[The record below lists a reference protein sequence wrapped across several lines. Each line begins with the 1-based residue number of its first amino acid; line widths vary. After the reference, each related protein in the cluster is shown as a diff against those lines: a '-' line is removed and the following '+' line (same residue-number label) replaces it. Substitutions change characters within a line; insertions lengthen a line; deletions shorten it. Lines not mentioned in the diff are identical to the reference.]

1 MAPPELVE
9 RAKTLLTELAR
20 APRFAG
26 SSEESEARRVCK
38 TELERAGFECRE
50 LPFEYSEWPGRWGP
64 PIAAG
69 FQAFTILAV
78 AHMAVHHG
86 ALSALAVGAVMV
98 IALMFASTD
107 IKRRWIAR
115 FPFQRA
121 RSTNLEATRGDPS
134 VWLVAHLDSKSQT
147 VPILVRIA
155 SSVLLAIVTVFS
167 LIVLLLSLVGVDF
180 PAMTWH
186 AIALAAVLG
195 VLPSMLCFV
204 RNHSNGAV
212 DNASGVVAALL
223 ASQSDSAPRDLGIVI
238 TSGEE
243 LGLAGARAWA
253 LSALPS
259 SVAQLSRLPS
269 PAAQLYA
276 PQSSA
281 GQRSAKPEISILN
294 CDTVDEAGRWRCM
307 YTGSR
312 PIRILI
318 AAETIAGALGVRV
331 HVGRLIPGILADSM
345 VFADRGLKA
354 VTVARG
360 TLKTLARIHTRRD
373 NSNTLTGNGAA
384 EASAILSAL
393 AKELA

>member
-1 MAPPELVE
+1 MAPRELVQ
-9 RAKTLLTELAR
+9 RARSLLTELAR

-26 SSEESEARRVCK
+26 SSEESKARQLCK
-38 TELERAGFECRE
+38 AELERAGFACRE

-64 PIAAG
+64 PIAAA
-69 FQAFTILAV
+69 FQAFTILTV

-86 ALSALAVGAVMV
+86 ALSALAVGALMLV
-98 IALMFASTD
+98 ALVFASTD
-107 IKRRWIAR
+107 VKRRWIAR
-115 FPFQRA
+115 FPLGRA
-121 RSTNLEATRGDPS
+121 RSTNLEARRGEPR

-155 SSVLLAIVTVFS
+155 SSVVLAIVMVLS
-167 LIVLLLSLVGVDF
+167 LIVLLLSLVGVSF
-180 PAMTWH
+180 PVMTWH
-186 AIALAAVLG
+186 ALALVAVLG
-195 VLPSMLCFV
+195 ALPSMLCFV
-204 RNHSNGAV
+204 RNNSNGAV

-223 ASQSDSAPRDLGIVI
+223 ASQSDAAPRDLGVVI

-253 LSALPS
+253 LSALPL
-259 SVAQLSRLPS
+259 SVGQL
-269 PAAQLYA
+269 
-276 PQSSA
+276 
-281 GQRSAKPEISILN
+281 SAKPEMSILN
-294 CDTVDEAGRWRCM
+294 CDTVDEAGQWRCM
-307 YTGSR
+307 YTGKR
-312 PIRILI
+312 PDRIMA

-331 HVGRLIPGILADSM
+331 RAGRLIPGILADSM

-354 VTVARG
+354 VTVGRG

>member
-1 MAPPELVE
+1 MAPPELVQ
-9 RAKTLLTELAR
+9 RARSLLAELAR

-26 SSEESEARRVCK
+26 SSEESEARRLCK
-38 TELERAGFECRE
+38 AELERAGFECRE

-64 PIAAG
+64 PIAAA
-69 FQAFTILAV
+69 FEAFTILAV

-86 ALSALAVGAVMV
+86 ALSALAVGAVMLV
-98 IALMFASTD
+98 ALMFASTD
-107 IKRRWIAR
+107 VKRRWIAR
-115 FPFQRA
+115 FPLERA
-121 RSTNLEATRGDPS
+121 RSTNLEARRGEPR

-155 SSVLLAIVTVFS
+155 SSVVLGIVMVLS
-167 LIVLLLSLVGVDF
+167 LIVLLLSLVGVSF
-180 PAMTWH
+180 PAMIWH
-186 AIALAAVLG
+186 AIALVAVLG
-195 VLPSMLCFV
+195 ALPSMLCFV

-212 DNASGVVAALL
+212 DNASGVVGALL
-223 ASQSDSAPRDLGIVI
+223 ASQSDAAPRDLGVVI

-253 LSALPS
+253 LSALPL
-259 SVAQLSRLPS
+259 SVGQ
-269 PAAQLYA
+269 PA
-276 PQSSA
+276 
-281 GQRSAKPEISILN
+281 AKPEISILN
-294 CDTVDEAGRWRCM
+294 CDTVDEAGHWRIM
-307 YTGSR
+307 YTGKR
-312 PIRILI
+312 PDRIMA
-318 AAETIAGALGVRV
+318 AAETIAGAQGVRV
-331 HVGRLIPGILADSM
+331 RAGRLIPGILADSM

>member
-1 MAPPELVE
+1 MAPPELVR
-9 RAKTLLTELAR
+9 RAGTLLTELAR

-26 SSEESEARRVCK
+26 SSEESEARQLCK
-38 TELERAGFECRE
+38 ADLERAGFECRE

-64 PIAAG
+64 PIAAA

-78 AHMAVHHG
+78 AHMAVHHS
-86 ALSALAVGAVMV
+86 ALSALAVGAVML
-98 IALMFASTD
+98 IALMFVSTD
-107 IKRRWIAR
+107 VKRRWIAR
-115 FPFQRA
+115 LPLQRA
-121 RSTNLEATRGDPS
+121 RSTNLEARRGDPR

-147 VPILVRIA
+147 VPILLRIA

-167 LIVLLLSLVGVDF
+167 LTVLLLSLVGVDS
-180 PAMTWH
+180 PGMTWH
-186 AIALAAVLG
+186 VIALAAVLG
-195 VLPSMLCFV
+195 ALPSMLCFV

-223 ASQSDSAPRDLGIVI
+223 AAQSDSAPRDLGVVI

-259 SVAQLSRLPS
+259 SAEQ
-269 PAAQLYA
+269 
-276 PQSSA
+276 QSTKS
-281 GQRSAKPEISILN
+281 EISILN
-294 CDTVDEAGRWRCM
+294 CDTVDDAGQWRCM

-312 PIRILI
+312 PIRILT

-331 HVGRLIPGILADSM
+331 SVGRLIPGILADSM

-373 NSNTLTGNGAA
+373 NSNTLTGNGSA

>member
-1 MAPPELVE
+1 MAPPELVQ
-9 RAKTLLTELAR
+9 RAKSLLTELAR

-26 SSEESEARRVCK
+26 SSEETEARQLCK
-38 TELERAGFECRE
+38 AELERTGFECRE

-64 PIAAG
+64 PIAAA

-86 ALSALAVGAVMV
+86 ALSALAVGALMLV
-98 IALMFASTD
+98 ALVFASTD
-107 IKRRWIAR
+107 VKRRWIAR
-115 FPFQRA
+115 FPLGRA
-121 RSTNLEATRGDPS
+121 RSTNLEARRGEPR

-155 SSVLLAIVTVFS
+155 SSVVSAIVMVLS
-167 LIVLLLSLVGVDF
+167 LIVLLLSLVSVSF
-180 PAMTWH
+180 PIMTWH
-186 AIALAAVLG
+186 ALALVAVLG
-195 VLPSMLCFV
+195 ALPSMLCFV

-223 ASQSDSAPRDLGIVI
+223 ASQSDAAPRDLGVVI

-253 LSALPS
+253 LSALPL
-259 SVAQLSRLPS
+259 SVGQ
-269 PAAQLYA
+269 
-276 PQSSA
+276 QSS
-281 GQRSAKPEISILN
+281 KPEMSILN
-294 CDTVDEAGRWRCM
+294 CDTVDEAGQWRCM
-307 YTGSR
+307 YTGKR
-312 PIRILI
+312 PDRIMA

-331 HVGRLIPGILADSM
+331 RAGRLIPGILADSM

-354 VTVARG
+354 VTVGRG

>member
-1 MAPPELVE
+1 MAPPEQVE
-9 RAKTLLTELAR
+9 RARHLLTALAR
-20 APRFAG
+20 APRLAG
-26 SSEESEARRVCK
+26 SSEESEARQLCK
-38 TELERAGFECRE
+38 AELQRAGFECRE

-64 PIAAG
+64 PIAAA

-86 ALSALAVGAVMV
+86 ALSALAVGAVML

-107 IKRRWIAR
+107 VKRRWIAR
-115 FPFQRA
+115 LPLQRA
-121 RSTNLEATRGDPS
+121 RSTNLEARRGEPR

-195 VLPSMLCFV
+195 ALPSMLCFV
-204 RNHSNGAV
+204 RNRSNGAV

-223 ASQSDSAPRDLGIVI
+223 ASQSGSAPRDLGVVI

-259 SVAQLSRLPS
+259 AAVQLSAL
-269 PAAQLYA
+269 
-276 PQSSA
+276 QSSA
-281 GQRSAKPEISILN
+281 GQLSAKPEISILN
-294 CDTVDEAGRWRCM
+294 CDTVDEAGQWRCM
-307 YTGSR
+307 YTGTR
-312 PIRILI
+312 PDRILA
-318 AAETIAGALGVRV
+318 AAETIAGTLGVRV

>member
-1 MAPPELVE
+1 MAPPELVQ
-9 RAKTLLTELAR
+9 RARSLLTELAR

-26 SSEESEARRVCK
+26 SSEETEARQLCK
-38 TELERAGFECRE
+38 AELERAGFECRE

-64 PIAAG
+64 PLGAA
-69 FQAFTILAV
+69 FQAFAILTV
-78 AHMAVHHG
+78 AHIAVHHG
-86 ALSALAVGAVMV
+86 ALSALAVGALMV
-98 IALMFASTD
+98 VALMFASTD
-107 IKRRWIAR
+107 VKRRWIAR
-115 FPFQRA
+115 FPLGRA
-121 RSTNLEATRGDPS
+121 RSTNLEARRGEPR

-155 SSVLLAIVTVFS
+155 SSVVSAIVMVLS
-167 LIVLLLSLVGVDF
+167 LIVLLLSLVGVSF
-180 PAMTWH
+180 PTMIWH
-186 AIALAAVLG
+186 AIALVAVLG
-195 VLPSMLCFV
+195 ALPSMLCFV
-204 RNHSNGAV
+204 RNNSNGAV

-223 ASQSDSAPRDLGIVI
+223 ASQSEAAPRDLGVVI

-253 LSALPS
+253 LSALPL
-259 SVAQLSRLPS
+259 SV
-269 PAAQLYA
+269 
-276 PQSSA
+276 
-281 GQRSAKPEISILN
+281 GQPSAKPEISFLN
-294 CDTVDEAGRWRCM
+294 CDTVDDAGQWRCM
-307 YTGSR
+307 YTGKR
-312 PIRILI
+312 PDRIMA

-331 HVGRLIPGILADSM
+331 RAGRLIPGILADSM

-354 VTVARG
+354 VTVGRG

>member
-1 MAPPELVE
+1 MAPPELVQ
-9 RAKTLLTELAR
+9 RAGSLLTELAR
-20 APRFAG
+20 TPRFAG
-26 SSEESEARRVCK
+26 SSEESAARQLCK
-38 TELERAGFECRE
+38 AELERAGFECRE

-64 PIAAG
+64 PIAAA

-86 ALSALAVGAVMV
+86 ALSALAVGAVML
-98 IALMFASTD
+98 IALLFASTD
-107 IKRRWIAR
+107 VKRRWIAR
-115 FPFQRA
+115 FPLERA
-121 RSTNLEATRGDPS
+121 RSTNLEARRGEPR

-147 VPILVRIA
+147 VPILIRIA
-155 SSVLLAIVTVFS
+155 SSVVLAIVMVLS
-167 LIVLLLSLVGVDF
+167 LIVLLLSLVGVNF
-180 PAMTWH
+180 PTMTWH
-186 AIALAAVLG
+186 AIALVAVLG
-195 VLPSMLCFV
+195 ALPSMFCFV
-204 RNHSNGAV
+204 QNRSNGAV

-223 ASQSDSAPRDLGIVI
+223 ASQSDVAPRDLGVVI

-253 LSALPS
+253 LSALPFSVKELS
-259 SVAQLSRLPS
+259 S
-269 PAAQLYA
+269 
-276 PQSSA
+276 
-281 GQRSAKPEISILN
+281 KPEVSILN
-294 CDTVDEAGRWRCM
+294 CDTVDEAGQWRCM
-307 YTGSR
+307 YTGAR
-312 PIRILI
+312 PARIMA

-331 HVGRLIPGILADSM
+331 SVGRLIPGILADSM
-345 VFADRGLKA
+345 VFADRGVKA

>member
-1 MAPPELVE
+1 MAPRELVQ
-9 RAKTLLTELAR
+9 RARSLLTELAR

-26 SSEESEARRVCK
+26 SSEESKARQLCK
-38 TELERAGFECRE
+38 AELERAGFACRE

-64 PIAAG
+64 PIAAA
-69 FQAFTILAV
+69 FQAFTILTV

-86 ALSALAVGAVMV
+86 ALSALAVGALMLV
-98 IALMFASTD
+98 ALVFASTD
-107 IKRRWIAR
+107 VKRRWIAR
-115 FPFQRA
+115 FPLQRA
-121 RSTNLEATRGDPS
+121 RSTNLEARRGEPR

-155 SSVLLAIVTVFS
+155 SSVVLAIVMVLS
-167 LIVLLLSLVGVDF
+167 LIVLLLSLVGVSF
-180 PAMTWH
+180 PVMTWH
-186 AIALAAVLG
+186 ALALVAVLG
-195 VLPSMLCFV
+195 ALPSMLCFV
-204 RNHSNGAV
+204 RNNSNGAV

-223 ASQSDSAPRDLGIVI
+223 ASQSDAAPRDLGVVI

-253 LSALPS
+253 LSALPL
-259 SVAQLSRLPS
+259 SVGQL
-269 PAAQLYA
+269 
-276 PQSSA
+276 
-281 GQRSAKPEISILN
+281 SAKPEMSILN
-294 CDTVDEAGRWRCM
+294 CDTVDEAGQWRCM
-307 YTGSR
+307 YTGKR
-312 PIRILI
+312 PDRIMA

-331 HVGRLIPGILADSM
+331 RAGRLIPGILADSM

-354 VTVARG
+354 VTVGRG

>member
-1 MAPPELVE
+1 MAPPELVQ
-9 RAKTLLTELAR
+9 RARSLLTELAR

-26 SSEESEARRVCK
+26 SSEESEARQLCK
-38 TELERAGFECRE
+38 ANLERAGFECRE

-64 PIAAG
+64 PIAAA

-86 ALSALAVGAVMV
+86 ALSALAVGAVMLV
-98 IALMFASTD
+98 ALMFASTD
-107 IKRRWIAR
+107 VKRRWIAR
-115 FPFQRA
+115 FPLERA
-121 RSTNLEATRGDPS
+121 RSTNLEARRGEPR

-155 SSVLLAIVTVFS
+155 SSVVLAIVTVLS
-167 LIVLLLSLVGVDF
+167 LIVLLLSLVGVRF

-186 AIALAAVLG
+186 GIALSAVLG
-195 VLPSMLCFV
+195 ALPSMLCFV
-204 RNHSNGAV
+204 QNHSNGAV

-223 ASQSDSAPRDLGIVI
+223 AAQSSAAPRDLGVVI

-253 LSALPS
+253 LTALPFS
-259 SVAQLSRLPS
+259 AEQLSS
-269 PAAQLYA
+269 
-276 PQSSA
+276 
-281 GQRSAKPEISILN
+281 KPEISILN
-294 CDTVDEAGRWRCM
+294 CDTVDEAGQWRCM
-307 YTGSR
+307 YTGTR
-312 PIRILI
+312 PDRIM
-318 AAETIAGALGVRV
+318 ATAETIAAALGVRV
-331 HVGRLIPGILADSM
+331 RAGRLIPGILADSM

>member
-1 MAPPELVE
+1 MASPELVQ
-9 RAKTLLTELAR
+9 RAKGLLTELAR

-26 SSEESEARRVCK
+26 SSEESEARQLCK
-38 TELERAGFECRE
+38 AELERAGFECRE

-64 PIAAG
+64 PFAAA

-86 ALSALAVGAVMV
+86 ALSALAVGAAML
-98 IALMFASTD
+98 IALVLSSTD
-107 IKRRWIAR
+107 VKRRWIAR
-115 FPFQRA
+115 FPLGRA
-121 RSTNLEATRGDPS
+121 RSTNLEARRGEPK

-155 SSVLLAIVTVFS
+155 SSVVLAIVMVLS
-167 LIVLLLSLVGVDF
+167 LIVLLLSLVGVSF
-180 PAMTWH
+180 PVMIWH
-186 AIALAAVLG
+186 AVALAAVLG
-195 VLPSMLCFV
+195 ALPSMLCFV
-204 RNHSNGAV
+204 RNQSNGAV

-223 ASQSDSAPRDLGIVI
+223 ASQSDAAPRDLGVVI

-253 LSALPS
+253 RSALPF
-259 SVAQLSRLPS
+259 SVEQLAS
-269 PAAQLYA
+269 
-276 PQSSA
+276 
-281 GQRSAKPEISILN
+281 KPEISILN
-294 CDTVDEAGRWRCM
+294 CDTVDEAGQWRCM
-307 YTGSR
+307 YTGKR
-312 PIRILI
+312 PDRIMD
-318 AAETIAGALGVRV
+318 AAETIAGALGVWVRM
-331 HVGRLIPGILADSM
+331 GRLIPGILADSM

-354 VTVARG
+354 VTLARG

>member
-1 MAPPELVE
+1 VALPELVQ
-9 RAKTLLTELAR
+9 RAKSLLTELAR

-26 SSEESEARRVCK
+26 SSEESEARQVCK
-38 TELERAGFECRE
+38 AELERAGFECRE

-64 PIAAG
+64 PIAAA
-69 FQAFTILAV
+69 FQAFTILTV

-86 ALSALAVGAVMV
+86 ALSALAVGALMLV
-98 IALMFASTD
+98 ALMFASTD

-115 FPFQRA
+115 FPLWRA
-121 RSTNLEATRGDPS
+121 RSTNLEARRGEPR

-155 SSVLLAIVTVFS
+155 SSVVSAIVMVLS
-167 LIVLLLSLVGVDF
+167 LIVLLLSLVGVSF
-180 PAMTWH
+180 PTMIWH
-186 AIALAAVLG
+186 AIALVAVLG
-195 VLPSMLCFV
+195 ALPSMLCFV
-204 RNHSNGAV
+204 RNNSNGAV
-212 DNASGVVAALL
+212 DNASGVLAALL
-223 ASQSDSAPRDLGIVI
+223 ASQSDAAPRDLGVVI

-253 LSALPS
+253 LSALPL
-259 SVAQLSRLPS
+259 SVGQ
-269 PAAQLYA
+269 
-276 PQSSA
+276 QSS
-281 GQRSAKPEISILN
+281 KPEMSILN
-294 CDTVDEAGRWRCM
+294 CDTVDEAGQWRCM
-307 YTGSR
+307 YTGKR
-312 PIRILI
+312 PDRIMA

-331 HVGRLIPGILADSM
+331 RAGRLIPGILADSM

-354 VTVARG
+354 VTLGRG

>member
-1 MAPPELVE
+1 MAPPELVR
-9 RAKTLLTELAR
+9 RAKSLLTELAR

-26 SSEESEARRVCK
+26 SSEESAARQLCK
-38 TELERAGFECRE
+38 AELERAGLECRE

-64 PIAAG
+64 PIAAA
-69 FQAFTILAV
+69 FQAFTVLAV

-86 ALSALAVGAVMV
+86 ALSALAVGAILLV
-98 IALMFASTD
+98 ALMFVSTD
-107 IKRRWIAR
+107 VKRRWIAR
-115 FPFQRA
+115 FPLERA
-121 RSTNLEATRGDPS
+121 RSTNLEARRGNPR

-147 VPILVRIA
+147 VAILVRIG
-155 SSVLLAIVTVFS
+155 SSVVLAVVMVLS
-167 LIVLLLSLVGVDF
+167 LIVLLLSLVGVSL
-180 PAMTWH
+180 PVMTWH
-186 AIALAAVLG
+186 AIALVAVLG
-195 VLPSMLCFV
+195 ALPSMLSFV
-204 RNHSNGAV
+204 NNRSNGAV

-223 ASQSDSAPRDLGIVI
+223 ASQSDAAPRDLGVVI

-253 LSALPS
+253 LSALPFSAEPPS
-259 SVAQLSRLPS
+259 S
-269 PAAQLYA
+269 
-276 PQSSA
+276 
-281 GQRSAKPEISILN
+281 KTEISILN
-294 CDTVDEAGRWRCM
+294 CDTVDEAGEWRCM
-307 YTGSR
+307 YTGTR
-312 PIRILI
+312 PDRIMA
-318 AAETIAGALGVRV
+318 AAETIAAALGVRLRI
-331 HVGRLIPGILADSM
+331 GRLIPGILADSM

>member
-1 MAPPELVE
+1 MAPPELVQ
-9 RAKTLLTELAR
+9 RARSLLTELAR

-26 SSEESEARRVCK
+26 SREESEARQLCK
-38 TELERAGFECRE
+38 AELERAGFECRE

-64 PIAAG
+64 PIAAA
-69 FQAFTILAV
+69 FQAFTILVV

-86 ALSALAVGAVMV
+86 ALSALAVGAAMLV
-98 IALMFASTD
+98 ALMFASTD
-107 IKRRWIAR
+107 AKRRWIGR
-115 FPFQRA
+115 FPLERA
-121 RSTNLEATRGDPS
+121 RSTNLEARRGDPR

-155 SSVLLAIVTVFS
+155 SSVLLAFVTVLS
-167 LIVLLLSLVGVDF
+167 LIVLLMSLVGVSF
-180 PAMTWH
+180 PEMTWH
-186 AIALAAVLG
+186 GIALAAVLG
-195 VLPSMLCFV
+195 ALPSVLCFV
-204 RNHSNGAV
+204 QNQSNGAV

-223 ASQSDSAPRDLGIVI
+223 ASHSGLAPHDLGVVI

-253 LSALPS
+253 FSALPFPAEHLSAFPS
-259 SVAQLSRLPS
+259 SSAQL
-269 PAAQLYA
+269 
-276 PQSSA
+276 
-281 GQRSAKPEISILN
+281 SAKPEISILN
-294 CDTVDEAGRWRCM
+294 CDTVDEAGQWRCM
-307 YTGSR
+307 YTGTR
-312 PIRILI
+312 PDRITA
-318 AAETIAGALGVRV
+318 AAETIAGALGVQVR
-331 HVGRLIPGILADSM
+331 VGRLIPGILADSM

>member
-1 MAPPELVE
+1 MAPPELVQ
-9 RAKTLLTELAR
+9 RARSLLTELAR

-26 SSEESEARRVCK
+26 SNEESEARQLCK
-38 TELERAGFECRE
+38 AELERAGFECRE

-64 PIAAG
+64 PIAAA
-69 FQAFTILAV
+69 FQGFTILVV

-86 ALSALAVGAVMV
+86 ALSALAVGAAMLV
-98 IALMFASTD
+98 ALMFASTD
-107 IKRRWIAR
+107 AKRRWIAR
-115 FPFQRA
+115 FPLERA
-121 RSTNLEATRGDPS
+121 RSTNLEARRGDPR

-147 VPILVRIA
+147 VPILIRIA
-155 SSVLLAIVTVFS
+155 SSVVLAIVTVLS
-167 LIVLLLSLVGVDF
+167 LIVLLMSLVGVSF

-195 VLPSMLCFV
+195 ALPSMLCFV
-204 RNHSNGAV
+204 QNQSNGAV

-223 ASQSDSAPRDLGIVI
+223 ASQSDSAPRNLGVVI

-253 LSALPS
+253 LSALPFPAEQTS
-259 SVAQLSRLPS
+259 ALPF
-269 PAAQLYA
+269 
-276 PQSSA
+276 SSA
-281 GQRSAKPEISILN
+281 QVSAKPEISILN
-294 CDTVDEAGRWRCM
+294 CDTVDEAGQWRCM
-307 YTGSR
+307 YTGTR
-312 PIRILI
+312 PDRIMA

-331 HVGRLIPGILADSM
+331 RVGRLIPGILADSM

>member
-1 MAPPELVE
+1 MAPPDLVQ
-9 RAKTLLTELAR
+9 RAKSLLTELAR

-26 SSEESEARRVCK
+26 SSEESEARQLCK
-38 TELERAGFECRE
+38 AELERAGFACRE

-64 PIAAG
+64 PIAAA
-69 FQAFTILAV
+69 FQAFTILTV

-86 ALSALAVGAVMV
+86 ALSALAVGALMLV
-98 IALMFASTD
+98 ALVFASTD
-107 IKRRWIAR
+107 VKRRWIAR
-115 FPFQRA
+115 FPLGRA
-121 RSTNLEATRGDPS
+121 RSTNLEARRGEPR

-155 SSVLLAIVTVFS
+155 SSIVLAIVMVLA
-167 LIVLLLSLVGVDF
+167 LIVLLLSLVGVSF
-180 PAMTWH
+180 PVTIWH
-186 AIALAAVLG
+186 AVALTAVLG
-195 VLPSMLCFV
+195 ALPSMLCFV

-223 ASQSDSAPRDLGIVI
+223 ASQSDAAPRDLGVVI

-253 LSALPS
+253 LSALPL
-259 SVAQLSRLPS
+259 SVGQL
-269 PAAQLYA
+269 
-276 PQSSA
+276 
-281 GQRSAKPEISILN
+281 SAKPEISILN
-294 CDTVDEAGRWRCM
+294 CDTVEDGGQWRCM
-307 YTGSR
+307 YTGKR
-312 PIRILI
+312 PDRIMV
-318 AAETIAGALGVRV
+318 AAETIAGALGARVRA
-331 HVGRLIPGILADSM
+331 GRLIPGILADSM

-354 VTVARG
+354 VTVGRG

>member
-1 MAPPELVE
+1 MAPPELVQ
-9 RAKTLLTELAR
+9 RAGRLLTELAR

-26 SSEESEARRVCK
+26 SSEESEARQLCRA
-38 TELERAGFECRE
+38 ELERAGFECRE

-64 PIAAG
+64 PIAAA
-69 FQAFTILAV
+69 FQAFIILAV
-78 AHMAVHHG
+78 AHMAVHYG
-86 ALSALAVGAVMV
+86 ALSALAVGAVTL

-107 IKRRWIAR
+107 VKRRWIAR
-115 FPFQRA
+115 FPLERA
-121 RSTNLEATRGDPS
+121 RSTNLEGRRGAPR

-155 SSVLLAIVTVFS
+155 SSVVLAIVTVLS
-167 LIVLLLSLVGVDF
+167 LIVLLLSLVGVGF
-180 PAMTWH
+180 PTMTWH

-195 VLPSMLCFV
+195 ALPSMLCFV

-223 ASQSDSAPRDLGIVI
+223 ASQSDSAPRDLGVVI

-253 LSALPS
+253 LSALPFSVAPPFVPQASVMPS
-259 SVAQLSRLPS
+259 SPAQLSP
-269 PAAQLYA
+269 
-276 PQSSA
+276 
-281 GQRSAKPEISILN
+281 KPEVSILN
-294 CDTVDEAGRWRCM
+294 CDTVDEAGQWRCM

-312 PIRILI
+312 PDRII
-318 AAETIAGALGVRV
+318 AAAETIAGALGVRV
-331 HVGRLIPGILADSM
+331 RVGRLIPGILADSM

-393 AKELA
+393 ARELA